1 MEQKEEKNISLE
13 YEITVTDKQG
23 KEVYKSGK
31 QASKSYVKQ
40 FMQIMKAQMGG
51 SNVPDVKDTAGTLRF
66 VSRDN
71 YRADA
76 PDGDDRWGIQVG
88 AGDTPV
94 TNDDY
99 ALDDKILHGSD
110 AGKLQYGA
118 MAFYDI
124 VEESGYVKFTMSRT
138 FFNGSGASI
147 DVKEIGLVSHTDD
160 YYYLVV
166 RDVLASPVT
175 VNAGNTLTV
184 QYTLKT
190 TA

>member
-40 FMQIMKAQMGG
+40 FLQLLKAQMADV
-51 SNVPDVKDTAGTLRF
+51 SVPDVKDTAGTLRSEGSYDF
-66 VSRDN
+66 
-71 YRADA
+71 RANA
-76 PDGDDRWGIQVG
+76 NDGDDTYGIQVG

-110 AGKLQYGA
+110 TGKLQYGA

-138 FFNGSGASI
+138 FYNGSGASI
-147 DVKEIGLVSHTDD
+147 DVKEIGLVIHANHK
-160 YYYLVV
+160 YLFI
-166 RDVLASPVT
+166 RDVLSSPVT